1 MLDGFF
7 NVTWTYDYKLR
18 PSIRCYSDLHVIF
31 KILCGIGAA
40 FTCTYKI
47 TYDFSSNFKLLCYQQ
62 KSSEGSSAKD
72 ADNIWTSRAGWACVK
87 GCGACCVLDKGPTY
101 PPIEEVLTDAAEA
114 AVSIVDDHLLCPTS
128 RDLSAQHICQTWT

>member
-1 MLDGFF
+1 VTSTSSSKFF
-7 NVTWTYDYKLR
+7 VVLV
-18 PSIRCYSDLHVIF
+18 LHSHVH
-31 KILCGIGAA
+31 
-40 FTCTYKI
+40 TYKI

-62 KSSEGSSAKD
+62 KSSEGSSAKE
-72 ADNIWTSRAGWACVK
+72 AENIWTSRAGWACVK

-114 AVSIVDDHLLCPTS
+114 AVSIVDDHMLCPTS